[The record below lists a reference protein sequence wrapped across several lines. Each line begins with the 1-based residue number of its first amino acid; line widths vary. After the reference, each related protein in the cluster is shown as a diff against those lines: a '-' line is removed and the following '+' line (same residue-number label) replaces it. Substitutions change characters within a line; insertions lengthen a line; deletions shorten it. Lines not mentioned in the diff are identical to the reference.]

1 MIEDSIIKN
10 PIYNK
15 EGLEELL
22 KSWRQAIV
30 SLSEVYSHNPRLF
43 WARIF
48 EDFLALESKHASEKM
63 SFAYTLLIL
72 YENLE

>member
-1 MIEDSIIKN
+1 MIKM

-22 KSWRQAIV
+22 KNWRQAIL

-48 EDFLALESKHASEKM
+48 EDFL
-63 SFAYTLLIL
+63 TL
-72 YENLE
+72 